1 MIIDH
6 IGLFFFPN
14 LLILRMIG
22 RVAFPL
28 FAWLIANGSCHTRNI
43 DLYLKRLFIFAVI
56 SQAPFYYA
64 NRLINPSFNTLN
76 IFFTLFLGLLA
87 IKLIKMSNSKLKWS
101 LIIALSAFIGHIIK
115 VDFGAIGVLS
125 IIFFYI
131 YFKDKKRLILSQTA
145 IYLIQPIYKLT
156 ESAAINAGDILL
168 YYIYYTPVILLTLV
182 IILYYN
188 NEEGRKMKYVFY
200 LFYPLQF
207 VIVYLLKS
215 V

>member
-28 FAWLIANGSCHTRNI
+28 FAWLIANGSYHTRNI
-43 DLYLKRLFIFAVI
+43 NLYLKRLFVFAVI
-56 SQAPFYYA
+56 SQAPFHYA
-64 NRLINPSFNTLN
+64 SQLVIPSFDRLN
-76 IFFTLFLGLLA
+76 ILFTLFLGLLA
-87 IKLIKMSNSKLKWS
+87 IKFIKKSNNKFILS
-101 LIIALSAFIGHIIK
+101 LIIIAATTAGHLFK

-125 IIFFYI
+125 IIYFYI
-131 YFKDKKRLILSQTA
+131 YFKDKKRLILSQTI
-145 IYLIQPIYKLT
+145 IYLIQPIYSLT
-156 ESAAINAGDILL
+156 ESAAIEAGDALL
-168 YYIYYTPVILLTLV
+168 RYIFYTPVILLTLV

-188 NEEGRKMKYVFY
+188 NEEGKKLKYVFY